1 MIRAK
6 EPILI
11 ADQQPIY
18 LAEVN
23 EFESVKFVCSSSGS
37 NPAAQIEWHLR
48 ESNGQVRNLTSQ
60 AGLHKI
66 TTTATTPNSNNG
78 SQIETTS
85 SSSLELHTIDHHYHR
100 TELICRAINEN
111 LPPENK
117 PTDNNSSLSARVK
130 LSVKCKQYYK
140 ETLKLSLVII

>member
-23 EFESVKFVCSSSGS
+23 EFEAVKFVCSSSGS
-37 NPAAQIEWHLR
+37 NPVAQIEWHLR

-60 AGLHKI
+60 AGLRKI
-66 TTTATTPNSNNG
+66 TATPNNNA

-100 TELICRAINEN
+100 AELICRAINEN
-111 LPPENK
+111 LSSK
-117 PTDNNSSLSARVK
+117 KKHQADNNNNTSLSARVK
-130 LSVKCKQYYK
+130 LSVKCKQ
-140 ETLKLSLVII
+140 